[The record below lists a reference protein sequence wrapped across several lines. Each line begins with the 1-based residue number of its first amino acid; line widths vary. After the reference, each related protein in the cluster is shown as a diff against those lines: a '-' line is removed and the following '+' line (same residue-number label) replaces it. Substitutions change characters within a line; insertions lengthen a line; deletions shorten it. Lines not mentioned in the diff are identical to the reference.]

1 MILFECI
8 CVYQYEGLMFVN
20 CVSFKSRV
28 IYEKSKANLSE
39 VQREYIDKFEEGI
52 VDDTKFLGEGV
63 TSKAYYSQSQNFVI
77 KQNKQNPFVP
87 SKKRG
92 AMGSLAHENNI
103 LLSIGDNVK
112 TAQKGIGYVETEKGG
127 QFLLSTL
134 MRGAPANHWSNP
146 FKEKHIDR
154 LLRNLY
160 RLDKSQII
168 HCDLSRP
175 NLLLDANYDVNII
188 DFQWGEKFYSD
199 SPYSNYFLK
208 NSVFP
213 PFEIPNNA
221 TMFETAALPGY
232 LKSMSAT
239 EAEEFM
245 TKYLKNKA
253 TYTEKKYNKMSC
265 YYNEHPWAIDYFTDF
280 ELAKTKAYNSLD
292 SNIKT
297 AELLKMNMLN
307 SHRRQ
312 YSCYDINKIEPRN
325 VLRAIP
331 LMVKAKQYADKLS
344 NIQAKFESDQIYF
357 KFMND
362 YGKFWQNKINSWYPK
377 TIEWLFKVV
386 TGVTQSSGRILF
398 PEKFNDFSKLNVAEI
413 TNDVT
418 IQRKTFWQHLFEYD
432 EVAVAERHLRQLFR
446 NSYNSISAYNQNI
459 SEVKRITNKL
469 FKRTF

>member
-1 MILFECI
+1 
-8 CVYQYEGLMFVN
+8 MFVN

-39 VQREYIDKFEEGI
+39 AQREYIDKFEEGI
-52 VDDTKFLGEGV
+52 VNDTKFLGEGV

-92 AMGSLAHENNI
+92 EMGSLAHENNI
-103 LLSIGDNVK
+103 LLSIANNVK
-112 TAQKGIGYVETEKGG
+112 TVQKGIGYVETEKGG

-134 MRGAPANHWSNP
+134 TRGAPANRWSNP

-175 NLLLDANYDVNII
+175 NLLLDTNYDVNII
-188 DFQWGEKFYSD
+188 DFQWGEEFYPD
-199 SPYSNYFLK
+199 FPYSNYFLK

-239 EAEEFM
+239 DAEEFM
-245 TKYLKNKA
+245 NNYLKNKA
-253 TYTEKKYNKMSC
+253 IYTEKKYNKMKR
-265 YYNEHPWAIDYFTDF
+265 YYNERSWAKDYFTDF
-280 ELAKTKAYNSLD
+280 ELAKTKAYNCLD

-331 LMVKAKQYADKLS
+331 LMVKAKIFADKLS
-344 NIQAKFESDQIYF
+344 KITTLYSEDQVYF
-357 KFMND
+357 NYMNK
-362 YGKFWQNKINSWYPK
+362 YGYFWQDNIGRWYPR

-386 TGVTQSSGRILF
+386 TGVAKSSGRILF
-398 PEKFNDFSKLNVAEI
+398 PEKFNDFSELNVAEI
-413 TNDVT
+413 ANDIT
-418 IQRKTFWQHLFEYD
+418 IQRKTFWQRLFEYD
-432 EVAVAERHLRQLFR
+432 EVAVAELRLRQLFR
-446 NSYNSISAYNQNI
+446 NSYNSISAYSQNI
-459 SEVKRITNKL
+459 SEVMRITNKL